1 MSLLDY
7 FRSRLRPTSAQ
18 AAKERLQIIVAHERG
33 GNNDEPDYLPA
44 MRKDILEVISRYI
57 AIEQDQ
63 VNVHFDDS
71 SDCSILELNIALPES
86 PTRISTTPPVVAAET
101 NES

>member
-7 FRSRLRPTSAQ
+7 FRSRIRPSSAN

-33 GNNDEPDYLPA
+33 GHDDEPDYLPA
-44 MRKDILEVISRYI
+44 MRKDILAVIGKYI
-57 AIEQDQ
+57 AIDAEQ

-71 SDCSILELNIALPES
+71 NDCSILELNIALPES
-86 PTRISTTPPVVAAET
+86 PTRIAET
-101 NES
+101 PTLLPEV

>member
-7 FRSRLRPTSAQ
+7 FRSRIRPSSANL
-18 AAKERLQIIVAHERG
+18 AKERLQIIVAHERG
-33 GNNDEPDYLPA
+33 GSDEPDYLPQ

-57 AIEQDQ
+57 AIDQEQ

-71 SDCSILELNIALPES
+71 NDCSILELNIALPES
-86 PTRISTTPPVVAAET
+86 PTRIAAHPPAIAET
-101 NES
+101 SL